1 MHSTFLLY
9 NVWMQLVFN
18 IGGNVEYQTQIANKV
33 RGRKT
38 RLSTQSGDQLCESH
52 VSTDCSPD
60 IEIIEDL

>member
-52 VSTDCSPD
+52 VHKLSGNDT
-60 IEIIEDL
+60 EIHGL